1 MGAEPSA
8 DTGQSPTRLSKELRL
23 SHVFAIGTGAMFSSG
38 FFLLPGIASAQAGPS
53 VALAYLL
60 AGITVLPATLSAAEL
75 STAMPRAGGPYYFI
89 DRSMGPL
96 MGMIGGIGTW
106 LSLIGKSAF
115 ALVGMSAYLALYVED
130 LPIAPAA
137 VILAVLFG
145 LLNVVGVKAT
155 TRLQVALVIFL
166 LAVLGYFLVAGAAEI
181 FGGGGVDAGTRSQ
194 FTPFFEFGAEGVIAT
209 TGLVFVSYSGLMKIS
224 SVAEEVDR
232 PYRTIPLS
240 MLLSLATVTV
250 VYVLGVLVMVA
261 VTDAEVLAD
270 DLTPVATAAETFVPQ
285 PLGVLLIV
293 GAAIAGFA
301 SAGNAGILSA
311 GRYPLAM
318 ARDRML
324 WRGFSRLGRFGTPT
338 SSVVATA
345 GIMVLVLVGLDEAG
359 IAKLGS
365 AFNLLIFGLLN
376 LAVIVMRESR
386 IEAYDPGFRS
396 PFYPWV
402 QVAGML
408 VSGVL
413 IFEIGLITFLTTLGV
428 VAACVAWYWLYAR
441 HRVTRDGAIYHIFE
455 RLGQRRDEGLD
466 RELLAIVQ
474 EQGLREEDRFEEVV
488 ARAAVVDLEP
498 GAQYGDAVRQAA
510 ARLGARLH
518 VDAEE
523 LVTDF
528 FEHQALGATA
538 VSQGAAMPYIMRDD
552 VEFPEM
558 AIVRSRTGVVTDGAE
573 DDGEEGSSRTAY
585 ALFFLIGNRSR
596 AGRALRILAQLAEHV
611 DQEQFLRG
619 WNVARD
625 EQELKEV
632 LLQEDRSM
640 SLWVRSGTSAE
651 GLVGQQLRETDL
663 PRGCLVALIRRGD
676 QTIVPQGGTVVHE
689 GDRMTIIGT
698 PDGIRNLRTRF
709 AEAARHT
716 PRPSETFW

>member
-1 MGAEPSA
+1 MGAEPRSDA
-8 DTGQSPTRLSKELRL
+8 QQSPTRLSKQLRL
-23 SHVFAIGTGAMFSSG
+23 THVFAIGTGAMFSSG

-96 MGMIGGIGTW
+96 MGVIGGVGTW

-115 ALVGMSAYLALYVED
+115 ALVGMSAYLALYVEE

-137 VILAVLFG
+137 VILTVLFG
-145 LLNVVGVKAT
+145 LLNVIGVKAT
-155 TRLQVALVIFL
+155 TRLQVVLVIFL
-166 LAVLGYFLVAGAAEI
+166 LAVLGYFLVAGAVEI
-181 FGGGGVDAGTRSQ
+181 FGGGVDAATRTQ
-194 FTPFFEFGAEGVIAT
+194 FTPFLEFGAEGLLAT

-232 PYRTIPLS
+232 PYRTIPLG
-240 MLLSLATVTV
+240 MILSLAVVTV
-250 VYVLGVLVMVA
+250 FYVLGVLLMLA
-261 VTDAEVLAD
+261 VTEREVLAD
-270 DLTPVATAAETFVPQ
+270 DLTPVATAAQNFVPQ
-285 PLGVLLIV
+285 PLGVLVIV
-293 GAAIAGFA
+293 AAAIAGFA

-318 ARDRML
+318 ARDRMV

-338 SSVVATA
+338 ASVVATA
-345 GIMVLVLVGLDEAG
+345 AVMVVVLVGLDEAG

-386 IEAYDPGFRS
+386 IEAYDPGFRT
-396 PFYPWV
+396 PFYPWL
-402 QVAGML
+402 QLAGL
-408 VSGVL
+408 VISGVL
-413 IFEIGLITFLTTLGV
+413 IFEIGLVTFLTTLAV
-428 VAACVAWYWLYAR
+428 VAACVVWYHVYAR
-441 HRVTRDGAIYHIFE
+441 QRVTRDGAIYHIFE
-455 RLGQRRDEGLD
+455 RLGKRRDEGLD

-488 ARAAVVDLEP
+488 ARAAVVDLPP
-498 GAQYGDAVRQAA
+498 GAQYHDAVRQAA
-510 ARLGARLH
+510 VRLASRLQ
-518 VDAEE
+518 VDPEE
-523 LVTDF
+523 LATDF
-528 FEHQALGATA
+528 LEHQALGATA
-538 VSQGAAMPYIMRDD
+538 VSQGAAMPYILRED
-552 VEFPEM
+552 VEYPELAM
-558 AIVRSRTGVVTDGAE
+558 VRSRTGVVPDATG
-573 DDGEEGSSRTAY
+573 DGEEAPRTAY
-585 ALFFLIGNRSR
+585 ALFFLIGDRGR

-651 GLVGQQLRETDL
+651 SLIGQQLREVGL

-676 QTIVPQGGTVVHE
+676 QTIVPQGSTVVHE
-689 GDRMTIIGT
+689 GDRMTIIGS
-698 PDGIRNLRTRF
+698 PEGVQNLRTRF

-716 PRPSETFW
+716 PRPSETPHPW